1 VVSSRQA
8 CLQTLVQKKKEEKR
22 REEKKGKEKERK
34 ERLSFS
40 KTQQVYL
47 YHIDPCL
54 FSPLELSFLRWLG
67 VT

>member
-1 VVSSRQA
+1 
-8 CLQTLVQKKKEEKR
+8 VQKKKEEKR